1 MSSGSHHTVVVTK
14 TGDVYSCGSFL
25 HGKLGLSSQGVINVS
40 RFTKVKIPVR
50 VKQVA
55 CGDYHTLS
63 LSEDGKVY
71 AWGGSL
77 HKKTADASSNENK
90 SEPRLV

>member
-1 MSSGSHHTVVVTK
+1 VLVTK
-14 TGDVYSCGSFL
+14 NGEVYSCGSFL
-25 HGKLGLSSQGVINVS
+25 HGKLGLPSQGVINVS
-40 RFTKVKIPVR
+40 RFVKVKMPVR

-63 LSEDGKVY
+63 LTEDGKVY

-77 HKKTADASSNENK
+77 HKKTADASGSEK

>member
-1 MSSGSHHTVVVTK
+1 M
-14 TGDVYSCGSFL
+14 
-25 HGKLGLSSQGVINVS
+25 INVS
-40 RFTKVKIPVR
+40 RFAKVKVPVR

-63 LSEDGKVY
+63 LTEDGKVY

-77 HKKTADASSNENK
+77 HKKTADASGSEK
-90 SEPRLV
+90 SEPRLVQSLQLVTIT